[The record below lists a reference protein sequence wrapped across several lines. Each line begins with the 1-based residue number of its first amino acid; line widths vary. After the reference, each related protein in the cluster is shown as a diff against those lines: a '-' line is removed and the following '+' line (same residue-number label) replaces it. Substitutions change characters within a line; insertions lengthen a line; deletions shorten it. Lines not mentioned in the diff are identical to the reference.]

1 MKLKLIREP
10 STETTTI
17 GSLYIDDIFECY
29 TLEDMVRDTKIKYKT
44 AIPFGTYQV
53 VITWSPRFKRQM
65 PLLVNVPGF
74 DGIRIHPGNTHEN
87 TAGCLLVGDEVVGEA
102 LLDSKTAFD
111 RLYAKLVKAKNVTI
125 EIV

>member
-17 GSLYIDDIFECY
+17 GSLYIDDVFECY